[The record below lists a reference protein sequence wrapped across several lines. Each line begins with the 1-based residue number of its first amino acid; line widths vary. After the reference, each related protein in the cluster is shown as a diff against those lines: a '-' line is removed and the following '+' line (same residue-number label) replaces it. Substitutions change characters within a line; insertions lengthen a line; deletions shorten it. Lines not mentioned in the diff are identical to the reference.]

1 MKFPRVLN
9 IVWLIKVFL
18 SYQSLEVFV
27 NGLVFTEMKIQN
39 FPYLNAKSAI
49 TEEETI
55 IKWTKF
61 GTGGRTFREEFLKAK
76 EKISGGVGLE
86 QAENYEDWLGHKYI
100 PHYGSVDK
108 AVFLAFDS
116 VGKLVG
122 ISDIR
127 LGTNDFIQTFAGQ
140 IGYSVRPSQRKRGYA
155 SEILKLRCKAILYWP
170 VFVVIPAKSISDAS
184 TTPFDKNTTD
194 DHPLIIA
201 AIVHKA

>member
-1 MKFPRVLN
+1 MD
-9 IVWLIKVFL
+9 
-18 SYQSLEVFV
+18 SLQ
-27 NGLVFTEMKIQN
+27 LVIPKKEH
-39 FPYLNAKSAI
+39 
-49 TEEETI
+49 ETAVMD
-55 IKWTKF
+55 
-61 GTGGRTFREEFLKAK
+61 FREEFLKAK

-100 PHYGSVDK
+100 PHYGSVDE

-155 SEILKLRCKAILYWP
+155 SEILKLTLIEAAKCGLSKILITCNEP
-170 VFVVIPAKSISDAS
+170 NIASAKVIE
-184 TTPFDKNTTD
+184 KNGGVLEKIIP
-194 DHPLIIA
+194 HPGFPNVKRYRINIR
-201 AIVHKA
+201 

>member
-1 MKFPRVLN
+1 MD
-9 IVWLIKVFL
+9 
-18 SYQSLEVFV
+18 SLQ
-27 NGLVFTEMKIQN
+27 LVIPKKEH
-39 FPYLNAKSAI
+39 
-49 TEEETI
+49 ETAVMD
-55 IKWTKF
+55 
-61 GTGGRTFREEFLKAK
+61 FREEFLKAK

-155 SEILKLRCKAILYWP
+155 SEILKLTLMEAAKCGLSKILITCNEP
-170 VFVVIPAKSISDAS
+170 NIASAKVIEKNGGVLEKIIPHPGFSDVKRYYIDLS
-184 TTPFDKNTTD
+184 
-194 DHPLIIA
+194 L
-201 AIVHKA
+201 

>member
-1 MKFPRVLN
+1 MD
-9 IVWLIKVFL
+9 
-18 SYQSLEVFV
+18 SLQ
-27 NGLVFTEMKIQN
+27 LVIPKKEH
-39 FPYLNAKSAI
+39 
-49 TEEETI
+49 ETAVMD
-55 IKWTKF
+55 
-61 GTGGRTFREEFLKAK
+61 FREEFLKAK
-76 EKISGGVGLE
+76 EKISGSVGLE

-155 SEILKLRCKAILYWP
+155 SEILKLTLIEAAKCGFSKILITCNEP
-170 VFVVIPAKSISDAS
+170 NIASAKVIE
-184 TTPFDKNTTD
+184 KNGGVLEKIIP
-194 DHPLIIA
+194 HPGFLDVKRYYIDLSL
-201 AIVHKA
+201 

>member
-1 MKFPRVLN
+1 M
-9 IVWLIKVFL
+9 
-18 SYQSLEVFV
+18 
-27 NGLVFTEMKIQN
+27 
-39 FPYLNAKSAI
+39 
-49 TEEETI
+49 
-55 IKWTKF
+55 
-61 GTGGRTFREEFLKAK
+61 
-76 EKISGGVGLE
+76 E

-155 SEILKLRCKAILYWP
+155 SEILKLTLIEAAKCGLSKILITCNEP
-170 VFVVIPAKSISDAS
+170 NIAS
-184 TTPFDKNTTD
+184 ASVNKR
-194 DHPLIIA
+194 L
-201 AIVHKA
+201 